1 MSDDSVLKRVDAIV
15 ARVAGPARLPR
26 DPTPETPLGEGGYWL
41 DSVDLL
47 EVIVACEQEF
57 GMSFDTNDDL
67 SEESL
72 STVRSLADTITRKTR

>member
-1 MSDDSVLKRVDAIV
+1 MSGDAVLRRVDAIV

-57 GMSFDTNDDL
+57 GTTFDADGDL
-67 SEESL
+67 SEENL
-72 STVRSLADTITRKTR
+72 STVRSLADTIMRKTR

>member
-1 MSDDSVLKRVDAIV
+1 MSDDAVLRRVDAIV

-47 EVIVACEQEF
+47 EVIVAREQEF
-57 GMSFDTNDDL
+57 GMTFDTNDDR
-67 SEESL
+67 SEKSL
-72 STVRSLADTITRKTR
+72 STVRTLADTITRKTR

>member
-1 MSDDSVLKRVDAIV
+1 MSDDAVLRRVDTIV

-57 GMSFDTNDDL
+57 GMTFDTNDDL
-67 SEESL
+67 SEKSL
-72 STVRSLADTITRKTR
+72 STVRTLTDTITRKTR